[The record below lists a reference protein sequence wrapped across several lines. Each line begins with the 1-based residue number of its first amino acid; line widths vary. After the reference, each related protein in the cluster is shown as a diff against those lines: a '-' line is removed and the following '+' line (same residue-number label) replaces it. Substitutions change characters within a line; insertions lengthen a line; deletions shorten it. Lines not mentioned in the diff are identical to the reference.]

1 MDYCSSCR
9 RHLNGALVCPG
20 CGAYAPDIAP
30 AVADVAIGVVPAAM
44 TSWGAGAASESS
56 AWNAWHDGRAG
67 DETAVGAGGT
77 ESTAPGDASV
87 DLDGVAALP
96 EGRAARRRQ
105 RARWKRNQRRAVVA
119 TAVALVGGGLTLASM
134 DRQSGDRTQAAAAPK
149 DPGMGTLEEQTLRD
163 AHPTSPQ
170 PDGQRSSPSPAAQPS
185 APGLKRGQYATDSLR
200 TTPSARPD
208 AAAAPRTAAG
218 SNPQSKSTTQSSG
231 TTGTTGTTASDRTDP
246 ANTTVT
252 QPTQTPAPAPTGGTS
267 GSGDN
272 GGTGGTSGN
281 SGTGGTSS
289 GTSQTSTSPTTT
301 SPTQICLLVV
311 CIG

>member
-30 AVADVAIGVVPAAM
+30 AVADGAIGVAPAIRA
-44 TSWGAGAASESS
+44 SWRAGTASQPP
-56 AWNAWHDGRAG
+56 AWNAWHDGRPG
-67 DETAVGAGGT
+67 DESAVGSGGM
-77 ESTAPGDASV
+77 ESAPSDDASG

-105 RARWKRNQRRAVVA
+105 RARWKKNQRRAVVA
-119 TAVALVGGGLTLASM
+119 TAVALVGGGITLASM

-163 AHPTSPQ
+163 SHPTLTE
-170 PDGQRSSPSPAAQPS
+170 PDKSSSPTPTAQPS
-185 APGLKRGQYATDSLR
+185 PPGLSRGQYSTDSLR

-208 AAAAPRTAAG
+208 AAAAPRTVAG
-218 SNPQSKSTTQSSG
+218 SNPQPKATARSS
-231 TTGTTGTTASDRTDP
+231 GTTASDRTDP

-252 QPTQTPAPAPTGGTS
+252 QPTQTPAPATTGGTS
-267 GSGDN
+267 GSGGD
-272 GGTGGTSGN
+272 GGTGDTGAN
-281 SGTGGTSS
+281 SGTSGTSS
-289 GTSQTSTSPTTT
+289 GTSQTATSPTSPTTT